1 MLNTAHASLE
11 YDVDAIVGAMERD
24 GYAVIDDYLRAEDVA
39 SAREAIIRKVRAN
52 GNETVVALHSFEKFE
67 SQFLKGLPT
76 DPHLVQLC
84 KSVSAKGFGAAP
96 DVSLFPS
103 LRCLTGKS
111 AREHS
116 MYFHYD
122 SYAVTVIIPIMVPSS
137 GKPGRL
143 IVYPNTRKIRK
154 IYFANFLDK
163 FMSDRKSTQKFY
175 RAIYDRSSTDLRY
188 IDMKPGSLYLFSGY
202 RSMHTNEEVD
212 ADQIR
217 ATAVFHYF
225 DPHAQSL
232 TKKLFRLRFMLRRAM
247 ATLAG
252 R

>member
-1 MLNTAHASLE
+1 MLESTHASIE
-11 YDVDAIVGAMERD
+11 YDAAAIVGAMERD
-24 GYAVIDDYLRAEDVA
+24 GYAVIDDYLRSEDVA
-39 SAREAIIRKVRAN
+39 NARESVIRKVRSN
-52 GNETVVALHSFEKFE
+52 GNETVVALHSFESFE
-67 SQFLKGLPT
+67 SPFLKALPT
-76 DPHLVQLC
+76 DPKLVRLC

-96 DVSLFPS
+96 DVALFPS

-122 SYAVTVIIPIMVPSS
+122 SYAVTVIIPIIVPSS

-143 IVYPNTRKIRK
+143 IVSPNTRKIRK

-175 RAIYDRSSTDLRY
+175 RAMYDRGSTDLRY

-232 TKKLFRLRFMLRRAM
+232 TKKLFRLRFKLRRAM
-247 ATLAG
+247 AALAG
-252 R
+252 G

>member
-1 MLNTAHASLE
+1 VFEANVSIE
-11 YDVDAIVGAMERD
+11 YDADAIVGAMERD
-24 GYAVIDDYLRAEDVA
+24 GYAVIDNYLRSEDVA
-39 SAREAIIRKVRAN
+39 HARESVIQKVRSN
-52 GNETVVALHSFEKFE
+52 GNETVVALQSFEAFG
-67 SQFLKGLPT
+67 SPFLTALPT
-76 DPHLVQLC
+76 DPRLVRLC
-84 KSVSAKGFGAAP
+84 KSVSAKVFGAAP
-96 DVSLFPS
+96 DVTLFPS

-122 SYAVTVIIPIMVPSS
+122 SYAVTVIIPIIVPSS

-154 IYFANFLDK
+154 TYFVNFLDK
-163 FMSDRKSTQKFY
+163 FISDRKSTQKLY
-175 RAIYDRSSTDLRY
+175 RAMYDRNSADLRY

-232 TKKLFRLRFMLRRAM
+232 MKKLFRLRFKLRSAM
-247 ATLAG
+247 AALAG
-252 R
+252 G